1 MLILCINVEKMIQQ
15 GDTYS
20 HEFSFNKES
29 VFQFAEVS
37 GDKNP
42 IHLDDD
48 YASKTIFKRRI
59 VHGFLGA
66 SIFSKVFGMLFPG
79 EGTVYLSQTL
89 KFMAPMY
96 EDEKYTAKFTVLEV
110 FPEKHRAKIETL
122 ILDKENRTITS
133 GEAMVMN
140 PTKI

>member
-1 MLILCINVEKMIQQ
+1 MIQQ
-15 GDTYS
+15 GDTYL
-20 HEFSFNKES
+20 HEFSFTKEN

-48 YASKTIFKRRI
+48 YASRTIFKRRI

-79 EGTVYLSQTL
+79 EGTIYMSQTL
-89 KFMAPMY
+89 KFMAPMF
-96 EDEKYTAKFTVLEV
+96 EDETYTAKFTVLEV
-110 FPEKHRAKIETL
+110 FPEKHRARIETL
-122 ILDKENRTITS
+122 ILDKEGKTITS

>member
-1 MLILCINVEKMIQQ
+1 MLEVGQEFK
-15 GDTYS
+15 
-20 HEFSFNKES
+20 HEFSFNRMDVET
-29 VFQFAEVS
+29 FAEVS

-42 IHLDDD
+42 IHLDDE

-79 EGTVYLSQTL
+79 EGTIYLSQTL

-96 EDEKYTAKFTVLEV
+96 EDETYSATFKVLEV
-110 FPEKHRAKIETL
+110 QAEKHKAKIETNL
-122 ILDKENRTITS
+122 IDSAGKVVTT
-133 GEAMVMN
+133 GEATVMN
-140 PTKI
+140 PERI

>member
-1 MLILCINVEKMIQQ
+1 MIQQ
-15 GDTYS
+15 GDTFT
-20 HEFSFNKES
+20 HEFSFTKEN
-29 VFQFAEVS
+29 VFQFAEIS

-42 IHLDDD
+42 IHLDDH
-48 YASKTIFKRRI
+48 YASQTIFKRRI

-79 EGTVYLSQTL
+79 EGTIYMSQTL
-89 KFMAPMY
+89 KFMAPMF
-96 EDEKYTAKFTVLEV
+96 EDDVYTAKFTVLEV
-110 FPEKHRAKIETL
+110 IPEKHRAKIETL
-122 ILDKENRTITS
+122 ILDKEGKTITS

>member
-1 MLILCINVEKMIQQ
+1 MIKA
-15 GDTYS
+15 GDIYT
-20 HEFSFNKES
+20 HEFSFTKED
-29 VFQFAEVS
+29 VFKFAEVS

-42 IHLDDD
+42 IHLDDE

-79 EGTVYLSQTL
+79 EGTIYLSQTL

-96 EDEKYTAKFTVLEV
+96 EDEAYTAQFTVLEV
-110 FPEKHRAKIETL
+110 IPEKHRAKIETL
-122 ILDKENRTITS
+122 ILDKDGKTITS
-133 GEAMVMN
+133 GEAVVMN
-140 PTKI
+140 STKI

>member
-1 MLILCINVEKMIQQ
+1 MLQQ
-15 GDTYS
+15 GDTFT
-20 HEFSFNKES
+20 HEFSFTKND

-42 IHLDDD
+42 IHLDDA
-48 YASKTIFKRRI
+48 YASQTIFKRRI

-79 EGTVYLSQTL
+79 EGTVYLSQNL

-96 EDEKYTAKFTVLEV
+96 EDEKYTAQFKVLEV
-110 FPEKHRAKIETL
+110 FPEKHRARVETL
-122 ILDKENRTITS
+122 ILDKDRKTVTS
-133 GEAMVMN
+133 GDAMIMN
-140 PTKI
+140 PQKI

>member
-1 MLILCINVEKMIQQ
+1 MIQA

-20 HEFSFNKES
+20 HEFSFTKEN

-110 FPEKHRAKIETL
+110 IPEKHRAKIETL
-122 ILDKENRTITS
+122 IIDQEGKTITS
-133 GEAMVMN
+133 GEAVVMN
-140 PTKI
+140 PNKI

>member
-1 MLILCINVEKMIQQ
+1 MLKTKKVMLQV

-20 HEFSFNKES
+20 HEFSFNKEN

-42 IHLDDD
+42 IHLDDE

-59 VHGFLGA
+59 IHGFLGA

-96 EDEKYTAKFTVLEV
+96 EDETYTAKFTVLEV
-110 FPEKHRAKIETL
+110 IPEKHRAKIETL
-122 ILDKENRTITS
+122 ILDKDGKIITS
-133 GEAMVMN
+133 GEAVVMN